1 MSDTFSQADV
11 EVVEREECFRGFYKL
26 DRLHL
31 RHRLFAGGMGKLINR
46 ELFVRHDAVC
56 VLPYDPQRD
65 EVVLIE
71 QFRVGAIDKAAN
83 PWLLELVAGLI
94 DKDAELARLDKEI
107 QRLQGEVQRVGGKLA
122 NEGFVAKAPA
132 EVLDK
137 ERAKLAEA
145 EQALAKLMHLAL
157 YALMIG
163 TPLLGWLILSAF
175 GKPIPFFGL
184 ELPALIAPDH
194 DFGEQLEHWHVRLA
208 DAGYWL
214 IGLHAV
220 AGLFHHYIS
229 RDNTL
234 TRMLPGRN

>member
-1 MSDTFSQADV
+1 MASSPSRYSPLSIA
-11 EVVEREECFRGFYKL
+11 
-26 DRLHL
+26 LHWVML
-31 RHRLFAGGMGKLINR
+31 LLIAAVYACIELKGNFPKGSEPR
-46 ELFVRHDAVC
+46 ELLKQWHFM
-56 VLPYDPQRD
+56 L
-65 EVVLIE
+65 
-71 QFRVGAIDKAAN
+71 GMAIFALV
-83 PWLLELVAGLI
+83 WLRLA
-94 DKDAELARLDKEI
+94 ARLI
-107 QRLQGEVQRVGGKLA
+107 GPT
-122 NEGFVAKAPA
+122 PA
-132 EVLDK
+132 IVP
-137 ERAKLAEA
+137 AIPTW
-145 EQALAKLMHLAL
+145 QAIPAKLMHLAL
-157 YALMIG
+157 YTLMIG

-234 TRMLPGRN
+234 TRMLPGRD